1 MADKQAG
8 QSRRPER
15 KKLPEASSRNTR
27 RSPRERALP
36 PEPPRGRSA
45 RWRMGYGD
53 GGIGGDNNVA
63 ARRRGTGLRSPVGHA
78 SGGGSPTQAPKPT
91 LFLTRLFEMV
101 NDPKTDQAIRW
112 NQAVGAPGA
121 PGVSA
126 FTIVDNMLLEKRWLP
141 KFYKHSNFTSFVRQ
155 LNQYQFRKLESKRW
169 TFGHESFVKQRPDLL
184 VHVNRKRKETIAKP
198 KEPSQA
204 EGTRVDQT
212 SRVVQAR
219 QARLETYVKALAEAL
234 QRAIDQQTETQRQ
247 LNELSRRIDAG
258 YEPSRKKQRVAVAAE
273 VDEVATGLLPPWP
286 PTSLPA
292 SGPAFPVTQARP
304 ANDSG
309 ASADIVE
316 FADVDIPADLDQILS
331 PSPSSARPHPTHGP
345 DEGAAQETQPP
356 QRDPAPAPAPSQP
369 QQPPK
374 RREHP
379 LQLPRPSSLFQ
390 ADY

>member
-1 MADKQAG
+1 
-8 QSRRPER
+8 
-15 KKLPEASSRNTR
+15 
-27 RSPRERALP
+27 
-36 PEPPRGRSA
+36 
-45 RWRMGYGD
+45 MGYGD

-63 ARRRGTGLRSPVGHA
+63 ARRRGTGLRSPVGH
-78 SGGGSPTQAPKPT
+78 GSPTQAPKPT

-234 QRAIDQQTETQRQ
+234 QRALDQQTETQRQ